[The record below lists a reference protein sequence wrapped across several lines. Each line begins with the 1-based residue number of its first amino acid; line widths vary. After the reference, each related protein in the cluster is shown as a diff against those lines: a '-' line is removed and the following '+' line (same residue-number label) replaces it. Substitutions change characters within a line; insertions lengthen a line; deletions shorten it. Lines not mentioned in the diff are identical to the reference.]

1 MSTTT
6 TRLLVAAAMRLGL
19 GLVGSGRSAGTDV
32 GLLPDA
38 LYFHEGERTRDRGGG
53 FVRER
58 R

>member
-1 MSTTT
+1 
-6 TRLLVAAAMRLGL
+6 MRLGL

-32 GLLPDA
+32 GLWPDA
-38 LYFHEGERTRDRGGG
+38 LYFHEGERTQDRGGG